1 MSPSWKTCTP
11 PPKKTIETFGKVHV
25 ICNNAGVGCG
35 GRSETAKMRNW
46 QWVVDVNLW
55 GVVHGL
61 QAFVPLIQSHGEGG
75 HVVST
80 ASVAGMISIP
90 GTGPYNATKY
100 AVVGIME
107 TMMAE
112 QKDNNLAISV
122 LCPGLVA
129 TNLGTSARNRQEEYG
144 GAAKASD
151 KGISATELAK
161 GLNPD
166 AVGRQ
171 VLEAIQENQ
180 FYIFTDPSLR
190 HIIETR
196 TKRILQG
203 YDWAANCK
211 ALKGEKQ
218 AGPLPG
224 GLLTK

>member
-1 MSPSWKTCTP
+1 
-11 PPKKTIETFGKVHV
+11 H
-25 ICNNAGVGCG
+25 
-35 GRSETAKMRNW
+35 R
-46 QWVVDVNLW
+46 
-55 GVVHGL
+55 
-61 QAFVPLIQSHGEGG
+61 
-75 HVVST
+75 
-80 ASVAGMISIP
+80 
-90 GTGPYNATKY
+90 
-100 AVVGIME
+100 
-107 TMMAE
+107 
-112 QKDNNLAISV
+112 KDNLSASV

-129 TNLGTSARNRQEEYG
+129 TNIATSTRNRQDKYG
-144 GAAKASD
+144 GASRPSD
-151 KGISATELAK
+151 RGISATELAK

-171 VLEAIQENQ
+171 VLEAILDGQ

-196 TKRILQG
+196 SKRILQG